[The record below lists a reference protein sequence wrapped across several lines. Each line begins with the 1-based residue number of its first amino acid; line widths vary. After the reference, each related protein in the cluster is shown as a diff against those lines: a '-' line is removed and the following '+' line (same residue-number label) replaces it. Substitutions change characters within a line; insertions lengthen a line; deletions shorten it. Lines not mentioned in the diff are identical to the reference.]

1 VSRLRY
7 RIVILYVAIF
17 IALTL
22 LTQVGGAIFVIAL
35 LAGRWFLPTLQ
46 GWRRAAA
53 TTAIF
58 VFLYQALSATV
69 VPALAGFGGRIPLPC
84 FADDGRPFA
93 AGNRWYCILN
103 RHYADARFVALMTE
117 LSQAVDRAHPGT
129 ITLYLDGNFPFVD
142 GFPLLPHLSHN
153 DGRKLDLAYYYASS
167 DAKYLPAALR
177 SPIGYWAFEQP
188 GTGDQSSC
196 TGRPLLTL
204 RWDLDFLQSLY
215 PNRPLEPERTATAL
229 RWLADEGQKFAVE
242 RIFVEPYLAKR
253 LGVSS
258 PVLGFQGCRAARHD
272 DHIHIQIKP

>member
-1 VSRLRY
+1 MSCLRY
-7 RIVILYVAIF
+7 RLVIFYVAIF

-35 LAGRWFLPTLQ
+35 LADRWFLPTLQ

-69 VPALAGFGGRIPLPC
+69 VPALAAAGGRIPLPC
-84 FADDGRPFA
+84 YPDAGRPFA
-93 AGNRWYCILN
+93 AGSRWYCILN

-153 DGRKLDLAYYYASS
+153 DGRKLDGVTRSCVPHAVQRVSGALQMRDPGYFLLLARNRDPGS
-167 DAKYLPAALR
+167 AAHHFVLR
-177 SPIGYWAFEQP
+177 CAR
-188 GTGDQSSC
+188 D
-196 TGRPLLTL
+196 TL
-204 RWDLDFLQSLY
+204 R
-215 PNRPLEPERTATAL
+215 
-229 RWLADEGQKFAVE
+229 
-242 RIFVEPYLAKR
+242 
-253 LGVSS
+253 
-258 PVLGFQGCRAARHD
+258 
-272 DHIHIQIKP
+272 